1 MSNDIYNQPK
11 SVVDDVE
18 KILGEGK
25 SSTGYELFHKTLGS
39 AIDAAISHAKTKF
52 GITISD
58 DERMDKVGMGPR
70 KPSNGKTNSY
80 RLMGT
85 DKNGKTKGVQVQVA
99 NLDNKRYELNMY
111 KEETEVIET
120 TGRLDEEIEGLK
132 NKAKKSGMP
141 YGILKKVY
149 DRGMAAWKSGHRP
162 GTTPQQWAMAR
173 VNSFTTKSSG
183 TWGGADKDLASKVK
197 GESVELDE
205 YSSSNKMVISK
216 SDIASAMKKAKANA
230 KPKKEAADDQTK
242 RLSSPLQKARL
253 DKEKN
258 DRDRDGKLKKTFR
271 KIRKENDSKGPCW
284 NGYKQVGIKMKDG
297 KEVPNCVPESVEFN
311 EGKMSPDQIEKL
323 KQGYES
329 LRGKKISAQ
338 MGMKISRELEKLDKS
353 AAMEIA
359 KADIPFVSTLA
370 INKLMM
376 NFNMSGSA
384 IRKLIGESVEELVEL
399 TKAEKDLISK
409 MYDKKGNLTPLGQKV
424 MDHGKKE
431 EVEIDEASKEGT
443 IRIIDLSRQNNPEV
457 RKQLNVDKVGNK
469 GYQVQRMTKGK
480 FVNQGKPYKTSK
492 DAEKVRKDGQHT
504 MQFEYGNAPKI
515 GVDRLKQQRDA
526 DSKIDSKYSKSKSPR
541 TSSTKKSLRDI
552 RKRSESISID
562 LFDELHEI
570 RKDND

>member
-11 SVVDDVE
+11 SVVDDIE

-25 SSTGYELFHKTLGS
+25 SSTGYELFHKTLGN

-70 KPSNGKTNSY
+70 KPSNGKTNFY

-85 DKNGKTKGVQVQVA
+85 DKNGKSKGVQVQVA

-132 NKAKKSGMP
+132 NKSKKSGMP

-197 GESVELDE
+197 SESVELDE

-284 NGYKQVGIKMKDG
+284 NGYKQVGMKMKNG
-297 KEVPNCVPESVEFN
+297 KEVPNCVPESVV
-311 EGKMSPDQIEKL
+311 L
-323 KQGYES
+323 
-329 LRGKKISAQ
+329 
-338 MGMKISRELEKLDKS
+338 
-353 AAMEIA
+353 
-359 KADIPFVSTLA
+359 
-370 INKLMM
+370 
-376 NFNMSGSA
+376 
-384 IRKLIGESVEELVEL
+384 
-399 TKAEKDLISK
+399 
-409 MYDKKGNLTPLGQKV
+409 
-424 MDHGKKE
+424 
-431 EVEIDEASKEGT
+431 DEASKEGT

-480 FVNQGKPYKTSK
+480 FVNQGKPYKSAK

-526 DSKIDSKYSKSKSPR
+526 DSKMDSKYSKSKSPR

-552 RKRSESISID
+552 RKRSESVSID